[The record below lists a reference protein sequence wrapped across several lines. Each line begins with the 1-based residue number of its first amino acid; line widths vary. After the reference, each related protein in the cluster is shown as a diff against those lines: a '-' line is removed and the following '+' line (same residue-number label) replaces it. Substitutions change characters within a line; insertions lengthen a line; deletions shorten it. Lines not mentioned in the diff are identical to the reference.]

1 MRVPRNT
8 IRLRLSLLYGGLFI
22 VSGAI
27 LLAITYT
34 LVSGSGTTVLHISY
48 YQNGAPA
55 AGLGPLP
62 SSPPGGTAYAQAQH
76 AAELHQLLVYSGI
89 ALGIMSV
96 VSVLLGWVVAG
107 RVLHPLR
114 TITTAVRDISASNL
128 NERLTTAGA
137 DDELTHLA
145 ATFNGLLDRL
155 ESAFDAQRQFVANA
169 SHELRTPLARERTV
183 MEVALADP
191 DASVE
196 SLRAAGQRV
205 IVSGQQQER
214 LIEALLTLARSQRG
228 LDSHDPFDLREITE
242 DVLESRAPDPGAG
255 APPVTAALRP
265 APSAGDTRLAE
276 RLVANLVDNAIR
288 HNVPGGIVEVATA
301 TADGLA
307 VITVVNT
314 GPEVSAGQLERIR
327 RPFERGDGQ
336 RSRGLRDGLGL
347 GLSIVSAIAAAH
359 DAAFDLSPRTGGG
372 LIAEVRFP
380 GQGQGRPPRRR
391 PAARSGVSRI
401 PGDQGPVPSPGAAR
415 PTEPAPKA
423 DSNPSMSS

>member
-22 VSGAI
+22 LSGAI
-27 LLAITYT
+27 LLAITYA
-34 LVSGSGTTVLHISY
+34 LVSGSGTTVLHISHY
-48 YQNGAPA
+48 ENGVPGG
-55 AGLGPLP
+55 GLGPLP
-62 SSPPGGTAYAQAQH
+62 SGPPGGTAYANAQH

-96 VSVLLGWVVAG
+96 VSVLLGWVIAG

-128 NERLTTAGA
+128 NERLAAAGA
-137 DDELTHLA
+137 DDELTDLA

-205 IVSGQQQER
+205 LASGQQQER

-228 LDSHDPFDLREITE
+228 LDAHDPFDLREIAE
-242 DVLESRAPDPGAG
+242 EALASRTPGPGAG
-255 APPVTAALRP
+255 GPRVTSALRP
-265 APSAGDTRLAE
+265 APSAGDARLAE

-288 HNVPGGIVEVATA
+288 HNLPGGIVDVATG

-307 VITVVNT
+307 VITVTNT
-314 GPEVSAGQLERIR
+314 GPEVPAGQLERIR
-327 RPFERGDGQ
+327 RPFERGDGR

-372 LIAEVRFP
+372 LVCEVRFP
-380 GQGQGRPPRRR
+380 GRDQGRPPRRG
-391 PAARSGVSRI
+391 PAARSGASRI
-401 PGDQGPVPSPGAAR
+401 PGNQA
-415 PTEPAPKA
+415 EPAPKA